1 MPARNNSA
9 YVVADLT
16 RDTGFASA
24 TVHIDPTKW
33 SSRRRNIV
41 LRALNDGLTA
51 CGHETAHFIDCLTQ
65 AYGGRVQTMTKWN
78 DSITVDCV
86 KDEEVDNLIAYTCA
100 WIRMKLANEPANN
113 GFNGNYFNSRL
124 RDWVSV
130 VSKGHRPQTIP
141 APDISNGEKVAF
153 VKQYLKDDDGTK
165 TLRQSL
171 ARKIEQGE
179 TLSINVKAA

>member
-24 TVHIDPTKW
+24 TVYIDPTKW

-41 LRALNDGLTA
+41 LRALNDGLTS
-51 CGHETAHFIDCLTQ
+51 CGQETAYFIDCLTQ
-65 AYGGRVQTMTKWN
+65 AYGGRVQTMTSWN
-78 DSITVDCV
+78 TSITTDCV
-86 KDEEVDNLIAYTCA
+86 REEEVENLIAYTCA
-100 WIRMKLANEPANN
+100 WIRLRHTGQEFYDYNLQRFIEIVDN
-113 GFNGNYFNSRL
+113 GE
-124 RDWVSV
+124 
-130 VSKGHRPQTIP
+130 RPNHIP
-141 APDISNGEKVAF
+141 APNISSREQVDF
-153 VKQYLKDDDGTK
+153 IKQYLKDDDETK

-171 ARKIEQGE
+171 ARMIEQGE

>member
-51 CGHETAHFIDCLTQ
+51 CGAETAYFINCLTQ

-86 KDEEVDNLIAYTCA
+86 KEEEVDNLIAYTCA
-100 WIRMKLANEPANN
+100 WIRITLANARNTPYYLENW
-113 GFNGNYFNSRL
+113 L
-124 RDWVSV
+124 RQVS
-130 VSKGHRPQTIP
+130 SGQRPNTIP

-153 VKQYLKDDDGTK
+153 VKQYLKDDDETK
-165 TLRQSL
+165 ALRQSL
-171 ARKIEQGE
+171 ARMIEQGE

>member
-24 TVHIDPTKW
+24 TVYIDPTKW

-86 KDEEVDNLIAYTCA
+86 KEEEVDNLIAYTCA
-100 WIRMKLANEPANN
+100 WIRLAMANGSARYHLENWLRVASN
-113 GFNGNYFNSRL
+113 GQPL
-124 RDWVSV
+124 R
-130 VSKGHRPQTIP
+130 TIP
-141 APDISNGEKVAF
+141 APNISDREKVDF
-153 VKQYLKDDDGTK
+153 MKQYLKDDDETK

-171 ARKIEQGE
+171 ARMIKQGK

>member
-24 TVHIDPTKW
+24 TVYIDPTKW

-51 CGHETAHFIDCLTQ
+51 CGQETAYFIDCLTQ

-78 DSITVDCV
+78 TRITVDCV
-86 KDEEVDNLIAYTCA
+86 KEEEVDNLIAYTCA
-100 WIRMKLANEPANN
+100 WIRLQYGGQEYIPYNLQKFVEIATN
-113 GFNGNYFNSRL
+113 GE
-124 RDWVSV
+124 
-130 VSKGHRPQTIP
+130 RPNTIP
-141 APDISNGEKVAF
+141 APDISSREQVDF
-153 VKQYLKDDDGTK
+153 IKQYLKDDDGTK